1 LSHFFIFSVD
11 GLVSLGSFGKHLNL
25 LFGIERQ
32 NMNFCRAC
40 FSALVVLA
48 TANAFQQFPAI
59 QNRVAPTVSS
69 LSAAT
74 ISPPPAL
81 ETDKF
86 VDEISAENPLKVLIA
101 GGGVG
106 GLALAKTLS
115 NNPNME
121 VVVLERTD
129 KFKRFGGPIQLASNA
144 LKILDEMDK
153 KVYNEIMEKFT
164 FTGDKENGIKDGI
177 RTEWYAKFDLAGP
190 AEARG
195 MPYTGV
201 IERPDLQEIYL
212 NNLPEGTVQNGD
224 GVVTYTT
231 DATTGRVTAELESGG
246 SITGDVLIGA
256 DGIWSAVRSKM
267 HGTPAKGDESGASY
281 SGYTVFAGELN
292 YPSPDNGQ
300 VGYKVYIG
308 PQQYFVIT
316 DIGNGRYQWYAFLAR
331 VPGSVNDPKPEGSSK
346 YLQDLFEGWSSE
358 IHAILTVTQEDEIE
372 QRDLYDRPPS
382 VLKPWTDQ
390 HVALLGDGIHAMMPN
405 LGQGGC
411 QAIEDAFVIAE
422 ELEGAK
428 TRKEVTGKLES
439 YARRRQIRSAA
450 VQGLSRFASDIIIRG
465 FDTPAKITW
474 EDGKPKFENCNY
486 AGIVTRM
493 LQPILPIFFKVQFN
507 FLYDGWK
514 NEFGIDL
521 VAALSFVTI
530 GGVIL
535 LLSAGVV
542 GEAGIAASIG
552 LEAFIGAEGVL
563 DFEAINTFIRELVS
577 MQ

>member
-1 LSHFFIFSVD
+1 MHLRRI
-11 GLVSLGSFGKHLNL
+11 SLTA
-25 LFGIERQ
+25 I
-32 NMNFCRAC
+32 AV
-40 FSALVVLA
+40 AA
-48 TANAFQQFPAI
+48 TVTNAFQVQ
-59 QNRVAPTVSS
+59 QRSVCRSTSGVASSS
-69 LSAAT
+69 LSSSSVLNTASTT
-74 ISPPPAL
+74 IPTP
-81 ETDKF
+81 DKY
-86 VDEISAENPLKVLIA
+86 VDEISEQNPLKVLVA
-101 GGGVG
+101 GAGVG
-106 GLALAKTLS
+106 GLALAKSLS
-115 NNPNME
+115 KNPHMD
-121 VVVLERTD
+121 VIVLERTD

-144 LKILDEMDK
+144 LEILKEMDID
-153 KVYNEIMEKFT
+153 VYNQIMKKFT
-164 FTGDKENGIKDGI
+164 FTGNKENGIKDGI
-177 RTEWYAKFDLAGP
+177 RTEWYAKFDLASP

-201 IERPDLQEIYL
+201 IERPDLQDIYL
-212 NNLPEGTVQNGD
+212 KNLPENTVRNGN

-231 DATTGRVTAELESGG
+231 DKLTGRVTAELDSGETV
-246 SITGDVLIGA
+246 TGDVLIGA

-267 HGTPAKGDESGASY
+267 HGTSLRGDDSGASY

-292 YPSPDNGQ
+292 YDSPDNGD

-308 PQQYFVIT
+308 PGQYFVIT

-331 VPGSVNDPKPEGSSK
+331 PPGSVNDSKPEGSSK
-346 YLQDLFEGWSSE
+346 YLQELFTSWSSE

-382 VLKPWTDQ
+382 IIKPWTDG

-411 QAIEDAFVIAE
+411 QAIEDSYVITE
-422 ELEGAK
+422 ELSSA
-428 TRKEVTGKLES
+428 TSRKEVTKKLKN
-439 YARRRQIRSAA
+439 YAQRRQIRSAA

-474 EDGKPKFENCNY
+474 DDGKPKFENCNY
-486 AGIVTRM
+486 AGIVTRI

-507 FLYDGWK
+507 FLYDGYK
-514 NEFGIDL
+514 NEFGID
-521 VAALSFVTI
+521 VISALGFVTI
-530 GGVIL
+530 GGIIL

-552 LEAFIGAEGVL
+552 FEAFIGAEGAL
-563 DFEAINTFIRELVS
+563 DFEAINTFVRELVS

>member
-1 LSHFFIFSVD
+1 
-11 GLVSLGSFGKHLNL
+11 
-25 LFGIERQ
+25 
-32 NMNFCRAC
+32 MNFCRTC
-40 FSALVVLA
+40 CTALVVLA
-48 TANAFQQFPAI
+48 TANAFQQRPSV
-59 QNRVAPTVSS
+59 NRMATKVTTLNVA
-69 LSAAT
+69 SA
-74 ISPPPAL
+74 PPAV
-81 ETDKF
+81 ETETF
-86 VDEISAENPLKVLIA
+86 VDEISEKNPLKVVIA
-101 GGGVG
+101 GAGVG
-106 GLALAKTLS
+106 GLALANTLS
-115 NNPNME
+115 KNPNME

-129 KFKRFGGPIQLASNA
+129 QFKRFGGPIQLASNA
-144 LKILDEMDK
+144 LRILNEMDTV
-153 KVYNEIMEKFT
+153 VYDEIMDKFT
-164 FTGDKENGIKDGI
+164 YTGDKENGIKDGI
-177 RTEWYAKFDLAGP
+177 RTEWYAKFDLASP
-190 AEARG
+190 AEARD

-212 NNLPEGTVQNGD
+212 KNLPKGTVRNGD

-231 DATTGRVTAELESGG
+231 DSKTGRVTAELDSGATV
-246 SITGDVLIGA
+246 TGDVLIGA

-267 HGTPAKGDESGASY
+267 HGTPAKGDESGATY

-292 YPSPDNGQ
+292 YDSPDNGD

-331 VPGSVNDPKPEGSSK
+331 APGSVSDPKPEGSSK
-346 YLQDLFEGWSSE
+346 YLQDLFQDWSPE
-358 IHAILTVTQEDEIE
+358 IHAILTVTKENEIE

-382 VLKPWTDQ
+382 ILKPWTQD

-411 QAIEDAFVIAE
+411 QAIEDAFVIAQ
-422 ELEGAK
+422 ELDSAK
-428 TRKEVTGKLES
+428 TRNDVTQKLQS

-507 FLYDGWK
+507 FLYDGWR

-530 GGVIL
+530 GGIIL

-552 LEAFIGAEGVL
+552 LEAFIGAEGIL
-563 DFEAINTFIRELVS
+563 DFEAINTFVRELVS